1 MKQNVHAHAY
11 LYQQMEG
18 DLAPFFTMFVISIVC
33 HFAFFAVVVLTPGQ
47 TRSKRFEPRIINVN
61 LVALPRPK
69 APSAPKASPAPKV
82 SPASKSTEK
91 VIVKPETP
99 TPKPVE
105 EKPVI
110 KETVVIAPKPAPE
123 ISLAPKPK
131 PVKVKTSLKQKTFKP
146 RNVVRPAMKRL
157 EKKVK
162 KSRPNQIA
170 EAINR
175 LKDKVD
181 QTEKDRRSEAQ
192 KGEATGRS
200 PLWAGMDES
209 GSGKEQFGGLIQIYK
224 LEIAYR
230 VQKNWAYSEQL
241 AGRQSKLKA
250 LLVFK
255 VMPDGEIKDVFF
267 TDRSGDSYLDES
279 AYKAIIKSNPV
290 PPHPKGLVMPFIT
303 VGLRFTPEG
312 VK

>member
-18 DLAPFFTMFVISIVC
+18 DLGPFLTMFMISIVC
-33 HFAFFAVVVLTPGQ
+33 HFAFFTVVVLTPAH
-47 TRSKRFEPRIINVN
+47 TRSKRYEPRIINVN
-61 LVALPRPK
+61 LVTLPRPK
-69 APSAPKASPAPKV
+69 AAPE
-82 SPASKSTEK
+82 STEQ
-91 VIVKPETP
+91 VTVKPETP
-99 TPKPVE
+99 TPKRVE

-110 KETVVIAPKPAPE
+110 KETVALAPKPV
-123 ISLAPKPK
+123 ISVAPKPK
-131 PVKVKTSLKQKTFKP
+131 PVKTKTSLKQKTFKP
-146 RNVVRPAMKRL
+146 RTVVKPAIKRI

-162 KSRPNQIA
+162 ESRPSQIA

-181 QTEKDRRSEAQ
+181 QTEKDRRNKAQ
-192 KGEATGRS
+192 KEARTGRS
-200 PLWAGMDES
+200 PLRAGMDGS
-209 GSGKEQFGGLIQIYK
+209 GSGKEELGGLIQIYK

-230 VQKNWAYSEQL
+230 VQKNWAYAEQL
-241 AGRQSKLKA
+241 AGRQSELKA

-279 AYKAIIKSNPV
+279 AYKAVIKSNPV
-290 PPHPKGLVMPFIT
+290 PPHPKGLVRPFII
-303 VGLRFTPEG
+303 VGLRFTPQG

>member
-11 LYQQMEG
+11 LYQQMES
-18 DLAPFFTMFVISIVC
+18 DLGPFLTMFVISIVC
-33 HFAFFAVVVLTPGQ
+33 HFAFFAIVVLTPGH

-69 APSAPKASPAPKV
+69 ALPAPKASP
-82 SPASKSTEK
+82 KSTEK
-91 VIVKPETP
+91 VTVKPEAP
-99 TPKPVE
+99 TVKRVE

-110 KETVVIAPKPAPE
+110 KETVTLAPKSAPE
-123 ISLAPKPK
+123 ISVAPKPK
-131 PVKVKTSLKQKTFKP
+131 PVKAKTSLKQKTFKP
-146 RNVVRPAMKRL
+146 RTVVKPAIKRI
-157 EKKVK
+157 EKKVEE
-162 KSRPNQIA
+162 SRPTLIS

-181 QTEKDRRSEAQ
+181 QTEKDRRNKAQ
-192 KGEATGRS
+192 KEEQAGRS
-200 PLWAGMDES
+200 PLWAEMGES
-209 GSGKEQFGGLIQIYK
+209 GSGKEEFGGLIQIYK

-230 VQKNWAYSEQL
+230 VQKNWAYSDQL

-267 TDRSGDSYLDES
+267 TDRSGDVYLDES
-279 AYKAIIKSNPV
+279 AYKAVIKSNPV
-290 PPHPKGLVMPFIT
+290 PPHPKGLARPFIT

>member
-18 DLAPFFTMFVISIVC
+18 DLGPFLTMFMISIVC
-33 HFAFFAVVVLTPGQ
+33 HFAFFTVVVLTPAH
-47 TRSKRFEPRIINVN
+47 TRSKRYAPRIINVN
-61 LVALPRPK
+61 LVTLPRPK
-69 APSAPKASPAPKV
+69 AAPE
-82 SPASKSTEK
+82 STEQ
-91 VIVKPETP
+91 VTVKPETP
-99 TPKPVE
+99 TPKRVE

-110 KETVVIAPKPAPE
+110 KETVALAPKPV
-123 ISLAPKPK
+123 ISVAPKPK
-131 PVKVKTSLKQKTFKP
+131 PVKTKTSLKQKTFKP
-146 RNVVRPAMKRL
+146 RTVVKPAIKRI

-162 KSRPNQIA
+162 ESRPSQIA

-181 QTEKDRRSEAQ
+181 QTEKDRRNKAQ
-192 KGEATGRS
+192 KEARTGRS
-200 PLWAGMDES
+200 PLWAGMDGS
-209 GSGKEQFGGLIQIYK
+209 GSGKEELGGLIQIYK

-230 VQKNWAYSEQL
+230 VQKNWAYAEQL
-241 AGRQSKLKA
+241 AGRQSELKA

-279 AYKAIIKSNPV
+279 AYKAVIKSNPV
-290 PPHPKGLVMPFIT
+290 PPHPKGLVRPFII
-303 VGLRFTPEG
+303 VGLRFTPQG

>member
-1 MKQNVHAHAY
+1 MKQNVNAHAD

-18 DLAPFFTMFVISIVC
+18 DLAPFFTMVVISIVC

-47 TRSKRFEPRIINVN
+47 MRSKRFEPRIINVN

-69 APSAPKASPAPKV
+69 VSPAPKASPVSKV
-82 SPASKSTEK
+82 RPKSTEK

-99 TPKPVE
+99 TPKRVE

-110 KETVVIAPKPAPE
+110 KETVALAPKPEPE
-123 ISLAPKPK
+123 ISVAPKPK

-146 RNVVRPAMKRL
+146 RTVVKPAIKRI

-162 KSRPNQIA
+162 ESGPSQIA
-170 EAINR
+170 KAINR
-175 LKDKVD
+175 LKDKVGR
-181 QTEKDRRSEAQ
+181 TEKNRRHKAKKEEQ
-192 KGEATGRS
+192 TGRS
-200 PLWAGMDES
+200 PLWAGMGNS
-209 GSGKEQFGGLIQIYK
+209 GSGKEKFGGLIQIYK

-279 AYKAIIKSNPV
+279 AYKAVIKSNPV
-290 PPHPKGLVMPFIT
+290 PPHPKGLVMRFIT

>member
-11 LYQQMEG
+11 LYQQLEG

-33 HFAFFAVVVLTPGQ
+33 HFAFFAVVVLKPGH

-69 APSAPKASPAPKV
+69 ASPAPKAA
-82 SPASKSTEK
+82 PKSTEK
-91 VIVKPETP
+91 VTVKPETP
-99 TPKPVE
+99 TPRRVE

-110 KETVVIAPKPAPE
+110 KEAVALAPKPAPE
-123 ISLAPKPK
+123 ISVAPEPK
-131 PVKVKTSLKQKTFKP
+131 PVKAKTSLKQKTFKP
-146 RNVVRPAMKRL
+146 RTVVKPAIKRI
-157 EKKVK
+157 EKKVNE
-162 KSRPNQIA
+162 SRPNQIA

-181 QTEKDRRSEAQ
+181 RTEKDRRNEAQ
-192 KGEATGRS
+192 KEGQTGRS
-200 PLWAGMDES
+200 PLWAGIDEP
-209 GSGKEQFGGLIQIYK
+209 GSGKEEFGGLIQIYK

-279 AYKAIIKSNPV
+279 AYKAVIKSNPV
-290 PPHPKGLVMPFIT
+290 PPHPKGLVRPFIT
-303 VGLRFTPEG
+303 VGLRFSPEG

>member
-18 DLAPFFTMFVISIVC
+18 DLAPFLTMFVISIVC
-33 HFAFFAVVVLTPGQ
+33 HFAFFAIVVLTPRQ
-47 TRSKRFEPRIINVN
+47 THSKRFEPRIINVN

-69 APSAPKASPAPKV
+69 ASEAVP
-82 SPASKSTEK
+82 KSTEK
-91 VIVKPETP
+91 VTVKPETP
-99 TPKPVE
+99 APKRVE

-110 KETVVIAPKPAPE
+110 KEAVAIAPKPAPE
-123 ISLAPKPK
+123 ISVAPKPK
-131 PVKVKTSLKQKTFKP
+131 PVKVKTSLKEKTFKP
-146 RNVVRPAMKRL
+146 RTVVKPAIKRI

-162 KSRPNQIA
+162 ESRPSQIA
-170 EAINR
+170 KAINR

-181 QTEKDRRSEAQ
+181 QTEKDRRNKAQ
-192 KGEATGRS
+192 EEEQTGRS
-200 PLWAGMDES
+200 PLWAGMGES
-209 GSGKEQFGGLIQIYK
+209 GSGKEEFGGLIQIYK
-224 LEIAYR
+224 LDIAYR

-279 AYKAIIKSNPV
+279 AYKAVIKSNPV
-290 PPHPKGLVMPFIT
+290 PPHPKGLIMPFIT

>member
-11 LYQQMEG
+11 LYQQMDG
-18 DLAPFFTMFVISIVC
+18 DLGPFLTMFVISIVC
-33 HFAFFAVVVLTPGQ
+33 HFAFFAVVVLTPGH

-69 APSAPKASPAPKV
+69 ASPAPK
-82 SPASKSTEK
+82 PAPKSTAK
-91 VIVKPETP
+91 VTVKPETP
-99 TPKPVE
+99 APKTIE
-105 EKPVI
+105 KKPVI
-110 KETVVIAPKPAPE
+110 KETVVLAPKPVPE
-123 ISLAPKPK
+123 ISVAPKPK
-131 PVKVKTSLKQKTFKP
+131 PVKAKTSLKQKTFKP
-146 RNVVRPAMKRL
+146 RTVVKPAIKRI

-162 KSRPNQIA
+162 ESRPNQIA

-175 LKDKVD
+175 LKDKVA
-181 QTEKDRRSEAQ
+181 QTEEESRNNAQKEAQ
-192 KGEATGRS
+192 AGRS

-209 GSGKEQFGGLIQIYK
+209 GSGKAEFAGLIQMYK

-241 AGRQSKLKA
+241 AGRKSKLKA

-279 AYKAIIKSNPV
+279 AYKAVIKSNPV
-290 PPHPKGLVMPFIT
+290 PPHPKGIEMDFVR